1 MTAVAFDTHEAAN
14 RFKAAGFTEVQV
26 EALVDVT
33 RMTTALPD
41 ISTLA
46 TKGDLLLIKTDLEG
60 VRTGL
65 KAEISD
71 LRTELKAEISGVR
84 AELRT
89 EIAGVKALIAT
100 SQVQTIA
107 IVLTGMAALLAVSRL
122 IH

>member
-14 RFKAAGFTEVQV
+14 RFKAGFTEVQV

-60 VRTGL
+60 VRT
-65 KAEISD
+65 
-71 LRTELKAEISGVR
+71 
-84 AELRT
+84 ELRT

-107 IVLTGMAALLAVSRL
+107 IVLTGMATLLAISRL

>member
-1 MTAVAFDTHEAAN
+1 MTFDTHDAAN
-14 RFKAAGFTEVQV
+14 RFKAAGFTEAQV

-33 RMTTALPD
+33 RMTTGLPD

-46 TKGDLLLIKTDLEG
+46 TKGDLLVLRGDIEG
-60 VRTGL
+60 VRT
-65 KAEISD
+65 
-71 LRTELKAEISGVR
+71 ELKSDISSVR
-84 AELRT
+84 SELKT

-107 IVLTGMAALLAVSRL
+107 IVLTGTAAMLALSRL

>member
-60 VRTGL
+60 VRT
-65 KAEISD
+65 
-71 LRTELKAEISGVR
+71 ELKAEISGVR